1 MRLCEESVD
10 WAKEDLS
17 YLQERAYERLYSNLL
32 DRSVHA
38 FSIKEARRE
47 LKRNENVV
55 LEYTD
60 FDEFKVMARKF
71 DIMDDE
77 KAMVPR
83 TAYKGIV
90 EVRPFEGSLLFLR
103 PSI

>member
-1 MRLCEESVD
+1 MRLCEEFVD

-17 YLQERAYERLYSNLL
+17 YLEERAYERLYSSLL
-32 DRSVHA
+32 DHSVHA
-38 FSIKEARRE
+38 LSIKEARRA

-55 LEYTD
+55 MEYTD
-60 FDEFKVMARKF
+60 FDEFKVLARKL

-83 TAYKGIV
+83 TGYNGIV

-103 PSI
+103 PSM